1 MLKWIKNM
9 ISPSKSAL
17 VTVSIAKDYSQVWYE
32 MQTSIDELNAMD
44 DNRLVMEVSQLCQSF
59 ASTAVLAILSEYRA
73 ELNPEDRE
81 YLENFYVFVNTE
93 LGVRC
98 D

>member
-1 MLKWIKNM
+1 MLKWIKSM

-17 VTVSIAKDYSQVWYE
+17 VSVSIAKDYSQVWYE
-32 MQTSIDELNAMD
+32 MQTSIDELREMD
-44 DNRLVMEVSQLCQSF
+44 DNKLVMEVSHLCQSF
-59 ASTAVLAILSEYRA
+59 ASGAVVAIVSEYITQ
-73 ELNPEDRE
+73 LNPEDRE

>member
-1 MLKWIKNM
+1 MLKWIKSM

-17 VTVSIAKDYSQVWYE
+17 VSVSIAKDYTQVWYE
-32 MQTSIDELNAMD
+32 MQTAIDELKEMD
-44 DNRLVMEVSQLCQSF
+44 DNRLIMEASQLCQSF
-59 ASTAVLAILSEYRA
+59 SSGAVVAIIGEYRA
-73 ELNPEDRE
+73 ELNTEDRE